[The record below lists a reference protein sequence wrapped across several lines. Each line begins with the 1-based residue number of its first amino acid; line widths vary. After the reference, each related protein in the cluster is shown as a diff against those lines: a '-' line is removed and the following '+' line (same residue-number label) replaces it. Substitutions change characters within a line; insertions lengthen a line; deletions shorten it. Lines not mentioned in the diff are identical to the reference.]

1 MYVCDDFVRRAKTF
15 RSYFEREGLTLRPCA
30 YDALSAILIE
40 KAGFDVIGTS
50 GYGISASIIGQ
61 PDIGLVG
68 YGEMVERVR
77 TMINAVSLPV
87 DVDADTG
94 YGNALNVYWTV
105 KNFTGIG
112 AAGIR
117 IEDQVW
123 PKRCGHMKGK
133 QIVSTDEMVR
143 KIKAAV
149 KARNESN
156 PYLVIGAR
164 TDARSVYGF
173 KEVLERG
180 KHYAEAGADY
190 LYVEAPQSLNEVE
203 ILVREIPIPIAFNI
217 IPGGKTPPFT
227 LKQLEEIG
235 VKYLSVPMICLY
247 PAVKAIMKALNELK
261 KGNIIDVAKEGVNW
275 AEFNEIVGLKEWRK
289 LELEL
294 LSEEELKEKYGTTN
308 IETIMEKEAEEAEAL
323 WKKKKG

>member
-105 KNFTGIG
+105 KNFAGIG

>member
-1 MYVCDDFVRRAKTF
+1 MYVCDDFVRRARTF
-15 RSYFEREGLTLRPCA
+15 RSYFEKEGLTLRPCA

-40 KAGFDVIGTS
+40 KAGFSVVGTS

-77 TMINAVSLPV
+77 TMVNAVSLPV

-105 KNFTGIG
+105 KNFAGIG

-123 PKRCGHMKGK
+123 PKRCGHMAGK
-133 QIVSTDEMVR
+133 QIIPSEEMVR
-143 KIKAAV
+143 KIRAAV
-149 KARNESN
+149 KARDEAN
-156 PYLVIGAR
+156 PYMVIGAR
-164 TDARSVYGF
+164 TDARSVHGF
-173 KEVLERG
+173 KEVIERG
-180 KHYAEAGADY
+180 KAYADAGADY
-190 LYVEAPQSLNEVE
+190 LYVEAPQSLEEVE
-203 ILVREIPIPIAFNI
+203 TLVREIPIPISFNI
-217 IPGGKTPPFT
+217 IPGGMTPPFT
-227 LKQLEEIG
+227 LKQLEEVG
-235 VKYLSVPMICLY
+235 VKYLSVPMVCLY
-247 PAVKAIMKALNELK
+247 PAVKAIMHALKELK
-261 KGNIIDVAKEGVNW
+261 KGNVIDIAKEGVSW

-294 LSEEELKEKYGTTN
+294 LPETELMEKYGTTD
-308 IETIMEKEAEEAEAL
+308 IEKIMKQETGTAEAR
-323 WKKKKG
+323 WKKEK